1 MFMSTSRIRVT
12 SWLFGALI
20 ALICFIPA
28 FGLISRISA
37 LPDVIRYV
45 PSDFSMFVYSAS
57 IGELWDAADGHLYEY
72 FERASDYIDLKERES
87 EFERDQGPITQ
98 SVSDFLG

>member
-1 MFMSTSRIRVT
+1 
-12 SWLFGALI
+12 
-20 ALICFIPA
+20 
-28 FGLISRISA
+28 
-37 LPDVIRYV
+37 
-45 PSDFSMFVYSAS
+45 MFVYSAS